1 MKLLRFATV
10 ALLAGGM
17 LVACDDDEPVV
28 ITQPAPVTPVAP
40 PPPAPIVGSV
50 SGTVSVEGSGLSG
63 VTVGLVGAASQSAT
77 TGASGGYSFSNVP
90 GGTHGVQISGFP
102 AEVAF
107 VSTAAVV
114 TIATSGQTATADF
127 GGNYIRTST
136 ITGTVTAGGE
146 GVVATVTATGAGM
159 LMSEEPVA
167 GSSNP
172 DGDFQLGG
180 LRAGTYHVT
189 ISDFGDIE
197 FAVTTRDVTVGV
209 GLSANVSFSAPG
221 ADPGTDSGA
230 FVFISSVA
238 DADEDEPYSG
248 QVTVTAS
255 VERGEARFEKLTLYV
270 DGVEVD
276 SQDFGVPASE
286 PADEPETEDD
296 PAMAAA
302 QQVFEFELG
311 FNSAAYDDSGN
322 PAYMNGDHTVSVGL
336 QITGGGTIPSNEV
349 TAEFD
354 NTDGVHVAVSGL
366 GAGARN
372 SDTGQMWYGGPASAI
387 EIAAMPVLYSG
398 AAAGAVGIGG
408 FCGAEAATDAEAP
421 FAFTP
426 DCKGTSN
433 TNTDN
438 DDNPAGDTPAFTVAG
453 SDVATLNGDDIF
465 PLYLDFD
472 GPSAPIFSPNPNGR
486 EDGWVNL
493 TVDFAGEQG
502 SKNEDGWL
510 TYIGDDDEGGVGGY
524 QPVLRYAAAKDKVK
538 GAIAAAPLSLANL
551 PGESEANAYCAVVSA
566 VDRLGNESSL
576 PDEDDGT
583 CLAAGVAAV
592 IDDQG
597 DVTNAGDV
605 SGYEE
610 LLEALR
616 AANALEDDAT
626 GVTTKADAI
635 EAANDALADAGLL
648 VGVDIT
654 PPGIELED
662 DENRFNTGDASLD
675 FDIYD
680 DDNEDA
686 NSDLHSIAPLLASAA
701 IRDSDDANCLDIG
714 DGTDGTTAG
723 AVGTT
728 DDDCDDPTP
737 LAENTAIDFGAP
749 ANAYYTVQAAA
760 LDKAGNYSAPISHT
774 FVYDDEV
781 ATATPPAAPRIDAGE
796 DFQVASFLNDDLSIR
811 DYYVTANF
819 TLGGDNIR
827 LGVVTPK
834 VVDAFD
840 ADPLTNRN
848 VPVSATVSTYAGLQA
863 DAAATTVTTL
873 TGVSVAVRDQAD
885 SDGTND
891 GTPATTTIAVLDA
904 ADVEDGFDAD
914 EDPFTVAFTSS
925 KGTVG
930 ATPAQDVLCV
940 AEDIDDCAGEDDAER
955 ETELEVVATATN
967 LGAFSDPFDRVDF
980 WVQDVN
986 GASWLLGSDTSG
998 ESDRVGGA
1006 TNDRHRTWTYS
1017 LDATAA
1023 DLYMLTREAGFPPT
1037 TDSDEHTVRAFGVN
1051 DDGMALVAS
1060 VTLDIDDGE
1069 DDQ

>member
-1 MKLLRFATV
+1 
-10 ALLAGGM
+10 
-17 LVACDDDEPVV
+17 
-28 ITQPAPVTPVAP
+28 
-40 PPPAPIVGSV
+40 
-50 SGTVSVEGSGLSG
+50 
-63 VTVGLVGAASQSAT
+63 
-77 TGASGGYSFSNVP
+77 
-90 GGTHGVQISGFP
+90 
-102 AEVAF
+102 
-107 VSTAAVV
+107 
-114 TIATSGQTATADF
+114 
-127 GGNYIRTST
+127 
-136 ITGTVTAGGE
+136 
-146 GVVATVTATGAGM
+146 M
-159 LMSEEPVA
+159 LMGEDPVA
-167 GSSNP
+167 GSSNA
-172 DGDFQLGG
+172 DGDFTLSG
-180 LRAGTYHVT
+180 LRAGTYHVA

-197 FAVTTRDVTVGV
+197 FPVTTRDVTVGV

-238 DADEDEPYSG
+238 DTDEDEPYSG

-302 QQVFEFELG
+302 QQVFKFELG
-311 FNSAAYDDSGN
+311 FNSAAYDDHGN

-372 SDTGQMWYGGPASAI
+372 PSTGQMWYGGPASAI

-486 EDGWVNL
+486 QLGWVNA
-493 TVDFAGEQG
+493 TVDFAGAQG

-524 QPVLRYAAAKDKVK
+524 QPVLRYAEEDDIEDAR
-538 GAIAAAPLSLANL
+538 AAAPLSPTNF
-551 PGESEANAYCAVVSA
+551 PGESEADAYCAVVTA
-566 VDRLGNESSL
+566 VDRLGNESGL
-576 PDEDDGT
+576 PGDIDDGD
-583 CLAAGVAAV
+583 CLTAGVAAV
-592 IDDQG
+592 IAEDG
-597 DVTNAGDV
+597 TVTTEATAD
-605 SGYEE
+605 SYEA
-610 LLEALR
+610 LLEDLR
-616 AANALEDDAT
+616 AANALDADAADAVLT
-626 GVTTKADAI
+626 PKADAI

-654 PPGIELED
+654 PPGIELDDDTRINTGSPSFDFDVFD
-662 DENRFNTGDASLD
+662 DEN
-675 FDIYD
+675 
-680 DDNEDA
+680 EDS
-686 NSDLHSIAPLLASAA
+686 NSGLHSVAPLLVSAQ
-701 IRDSDDANCLDIG
+701 IRDTDDTDCLDIG

-728 DDDCDDPTP
+728 SDDCDDPTP
-737 LAENTAIDFGAP
+737 LADVAVEFDSP
-749 ANAYYTVQAAA
+749 ANAYYTLGAAA
-760 LDKAGNYSAPISHT
+760 LDRAGNFSAARSHT
-774 FVYDDEV
+774 FVFDNGI
-781 ATATPPAAPRIDAGE
+781 ATATAPAAPRIDAGE

-819 TLGGDNIR
+819 AAVGGGDTIR

-848 VPVSATVSTYAGLQA
+848 VPVSATVSTYKGLQA

-885 SDGTND
+885 SDGTDD
-891 GTPATTTIAVLDA
+891 GTPATTPIAVLDL
-904 ADVEDGFDAD
+904 ADVDDGFDAD
-914 EDPFTVAFTSS
+914 EDPFTVVFTSS
-925 KGTVG
+925 EGTG
-930 ATPAQDVLCV
+930 DDAAEFCA
-940 AEDIDDCAGEDDAER
+940 AEDMDDCGEGDNAKR
-955 ETELEVVATATN
+955 ETELEVVATATD

-998 ESDRVGGA
+998 SSDRVSSS
-1006 TNDRHRTWTYS
+1006 DRHRTWTYS

-1023 DLYMLTREAGFPPT
+1023 MLHMLTREAGFPPD
-1037 TDSDEHTVRAFGVN
+1037 TDSDTHTVRAFGVN
-1051 DDGMALVAS
+1051 DDGIALVSS
-1060 VTLDIDDGE
+1060 VTISIDDGE
-1069 DDQ
+1069 DGS

>member
-1 MKLLRFATV
+1 MT
-10 ALLAGGM
+10 
-17 LVACDDDEPVV
+17 
-28 ITQPAPVTPVAP
+28 
-40 PPPAPIVGSV
+40 
-50 SGTVSVEGSGLSG
+50 
-63 VTVGLVGAASQSAT
+63 AS
-77 TGASGGYSFSNVP
+77 
-90 GGTHGVQISGFP
+90 
-102 AEVAF
+102 
-107 VSTAAVV
+107 
-114 TIATSGQTATADF
+114 
-127 GGNYIRTST
+127 
-136 ITGTVTAGGE
+136 
-146 GVVATVTATGAGM
+146 GAGM
-159 LMSEEPVA
+159 LMGEDPVA
-167 GSSNP
+167 GSSNT

-197 FAVTTRDVTVGV
+197 FPVTTRDVTVGV
-209 GLSANVSFSAPG
+209 GLSANVSFAAPG

-238 DADEDEPYSG
+238 DTDGDEPYSG
-248 QVTVTAS
+248 PVTVTAS

-311 FNSAAYDDSGN
+311 FNSAAYDDYGN

-372 SDTGQMWYGGPASAI
+372 PSTGQMWYGGPASAI

-398 AAAGAVGIGG
+398 AAAGAVGIGE

-426 DCKGTSN
+426 DCEGTSN
-433 TNTDN
+433 TDE
-438 DDNPAGDTPAFTVAG
+438 DAGSVGATPEFTVAG

-472 GPSAPIFSPNPNGR
+472 GPSAPIFSPNPNNR
-486 EDGWVNL
+486 EGGWVNL

-502 SKNEDGWL
+502 TKNKDGWL
-510 TYIGDDDEGGVGGY
+510 TFNDDDDSGVGGY
-524 QPVLRYAAAKDKVK
+524 QPVLRYAEENNIEDAR
-538 GAIAAAPLSLANL
+538 AAAPLSLVNL
-551 PGESEANAYCAVVSA
+551 PGESEANAYCAVVTA

-576 PDEDDGT
+576 PGDIDDGE
-583 CLAAGVAAV
+583 CRPAGDAAV
-592 IDDQG
+592 LDTTTDP
-597 DVTNAGDV
+597 VTVTTPAEAG
-605 SGYEE
+605 SYQEY
-610 LLEALR
+610 LEALR
-616 AANALEDDAT
+616 AAKALEDDVDPAT
-626 GVTTKADAI
+626 DKADAI
-635 EAANDALADAGLL
+635 ETAMGALADAGLM

-654 PPGIELED
+654 PPGIELD
-662 DENRFNTGDASLD
+662 DPMRINTGTPSLD

-680 DDNEDA
+680 DENEDS
-686 NSDLHSIAPLLASAA
+686 NSGLHSVPLWVSAQ
-701 IRDSDDANCLDIG
+701 IRDTDDTDCLDI
-714 DGTDGTTAG
+714 TDNDTDAAAVETTSA
-723 AVGTT
+723 
-728 DDDCDDPTP
+728 DCDDPTA
-737 LAENTAIDFGAP
+737 LQDVAVEFDSP
-749 ANAYYTVQAAA
+749 ANAYYTVGGAA
-760 LDKAGNYSAPISHT
+760 LDKAGNFSAPLSHT
-774 FVYDDEV
+774 FVFDDEI
-781 ATATPPAAPRIDAGE
+781 ATATAPAPPRIEAG
-796 DFQVASFLNDDLSIR
+796 DTFQVASFLNDDLSIR

-819 TLGGDNIR
+819 AAVGGGDAIR

-848 VPVSATVSTYAGLQA
+848 VPVSATVITYTGLQENP
-863 DAAATTVTTL
+863 AATNVTTL

-891 GTPATTTIAVLDA
+891 GAAASTATFTVDDA
-904 ADVEDGFDAD
+904 TDIEDGFED
-914 EDPFTVAFTSS
+914 EFAVVFESS
-925 KGTVG
+925 D
-930 ATPAQDVLCV
+930 DVCV
-940 AEDIDDCAGEDDAER
+940 AEDMDDCAEGDDAER
-955 ETELEVVATATN
+955 ETELEFVATATD
-967 LGAFSDPFDRVDF
+967 LGAFSDPFDRVEF

-998 ESDRVGGA
+998 ESDRVSSS
-1006 TNDRHRTWTYS
+1006 NRRRTWTYS
-1017 LDATAA
+1017 LDASAA
-1023 DLYMLTREAGFPPT
+1023 DLYMLTREAGFPRDE
-1037 TDSDEHTVRAFGVN
+1037 TDGAADTHAVLAFAVN
-1051 DDGMALVAS
+1051 DDGIALV
-1060 VTLDIDDGE
+1060 VEVELDIDDGE
-1069 DDQ
+1069 DGS